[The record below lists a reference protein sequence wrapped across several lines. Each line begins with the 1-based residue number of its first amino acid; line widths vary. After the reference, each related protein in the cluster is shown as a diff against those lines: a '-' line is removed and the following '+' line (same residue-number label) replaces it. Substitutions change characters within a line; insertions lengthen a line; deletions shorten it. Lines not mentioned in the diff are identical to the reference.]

1 MRYNVYLQTITYA
14 RKFFTNH
21 GKNCTKNVHIIF
33 LHLAP
38 HSDTDTVRLCQYT
51 LSACEL
57 PIFELCFNVSLVQ
70 ILFEYIL
77 LFSMHDMTDSF
88 VIHKYC

>member
-1 MRYNVYLQTITYA
+1 MILILCVCVNIYDIL
-14 RKFFTNH
+14 
-21 GKNCTKNVHIIF
+21 F
-33 LHLAP
+33 L
-38 HSDTDTVRLCQYT
+38 VIKK

-57 PIFELCFNVSLVQ
+57 PMFELCFNVSLVL

-88 VIHKYC
+88 VIYKYCWDF